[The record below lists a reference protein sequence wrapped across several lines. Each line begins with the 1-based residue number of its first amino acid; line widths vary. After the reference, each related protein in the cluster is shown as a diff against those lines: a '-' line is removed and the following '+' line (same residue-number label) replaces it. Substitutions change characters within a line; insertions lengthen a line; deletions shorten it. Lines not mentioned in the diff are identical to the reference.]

1 MNDSV
6 FLIFGSITILF
17 LLFIIFRAFLK
28 IRVCALCASVGLT
41 WVALLTLYRLNL
53 FNNPLLIAL
62 LIGNSVVGL
71 YYLVEKKISEKFHVF
86 RLPFFLTLLLVG
98 YSLIGIFDFAEIAS
112 SIVLVLGLWGVFGL
126 MYFYRNNSRFKSSV
140 SHIIDCCKNW

>member
-1 MNDSV
+1 
-6 FLIFGSITILF
+6 
-17 LLFIIFRAFLK
+17 
-28 IRVCALCASVGLT
+28 
-41 WVALLTLYRLNL
+41 
-53 FNNPLLIAL
+53 
-62 LIGNSVVGL
+62 
-71 YYLVEKKISEKFHVF
+71 LVEKKISEKFHVF